1 MLPFS
6 PLHLALL
13 LFPFHDS
20 RDKKLYTT
28 KAMLGRSKSC
38 LALSEKAMS
47 RLNLRTADPD
57 LVGVVC
63 VNKAFEVLALLN
75 YDAKGS
81 TAFAR

>member
-1 MLPFS
+1 
-6 PLHLALL
+6 
-13 LFPFHDS
+13 
-20 RDKKLYTT
+20 
-28 KAMLGRSKSC
+28 MLGRSKSC

-81 TAFAR
+81 TAFSR